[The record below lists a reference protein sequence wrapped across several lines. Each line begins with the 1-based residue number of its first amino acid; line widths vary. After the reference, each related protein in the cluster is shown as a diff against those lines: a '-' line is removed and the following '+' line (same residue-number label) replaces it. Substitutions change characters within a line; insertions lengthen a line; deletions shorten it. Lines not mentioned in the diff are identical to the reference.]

1 MGSDAE
7 RGEERT
13 GEREEQGDDGKERDG
28 MEGGGRFVGERERK
42 ERRRDGASTKGPTH
56 HT

>member
-28 MEGGGRFVGERERK
+28 RSFRGRKREEGTK
-42 ERRRDGASTKGPTH
+42 ERPS
-56 HT
+56 